1 MVSLLNCAWAKS
13 VFTFQSF
20 AYQKIACPMRCR
32 MKRSHGNN
40 NTLKCYSLT
49 AANERIINISSMSK
63 EVKTNRLSETTTAGR
78 AIKDHFSATGAF
90 VRLVYIHHRTPVKIE
105 PKKHILVLCGGRWK
119 EFPLLRTLK
128 NYIWKIISFMFHE
141 SWSRWII
148 Q

>member
-1 MVSLLNCAWAKS
+1 
-13 VFTFQSF
+13 
-20 AYQKIACPMRCR
+20 

-105 PKKHILVLCGGRWK
+105 PKNTFWFYVAGDERN
-119 EFPLLRTLK
+119 FR
-128 NYIWKIISFMFHE
+128 F
-141 SWSRWII
+141 
-148 Q
+148 